1 MSVQVQLRRDTAANI
16 SGVAGAPGELWVD
29 TSSFRLR
36 VNDGVTNSGWCPLGA
51 SPATVVEAVDT
62 TRTSPVR
69 HGGTVQFACQEQLL
83 SSLSGA
89 TVATTIQIP
98 NAAIVLGVSVR
109 VITAVTGAAS
119 FRVDA
124 TTTRNGDAGTTNG
137 QFGKQLSVSAGSTNV
152 GVIGPTAWYA
162 PSTITLSGW
171 DSGDT
176 TNVNFTGGA
185 VRVQINYI
193 LINPPAS

>member
-36 VNDGVTNSGWCPLGA
+36 VNDGVTNSGWCPLGS

-62 TRTSPVR
+62 TGTSPER
-69 HGGTVQFACQEQLL
+69 HGGTIQFACQEQLL
-83 SSLSGA
+83 SGLSGA
-89 TVATTIQIP
+89 TAATTIQIP
-98 NAAIVLGVSVR
+98 NTAIVLGVSVR
-109 VITAVTGAAS
+109 VITAITGAGS
-119 FRVDA
+119 FRIDA
-124 TTTRNGDAGTTNG
+124 TIAPNGGPGTANG
-137 QFGKQLSVSAGSTNV
+137 QFGKQLSVAAGSTNA

-162 PSTITLSGW
+162 ASTITLTGR

-193 LINPPAS
+193 MINPPNS